1 MTVRRARTGDI
12 PRVTEL
18 LSEVLEIHAKIR
30 PDIFVPGTTKYT
42 AEELAEKFA
51 NDNTPVYV
59 ADIDGDVAGYVFCVV
74 RERKNSGYMVKSK
87 SLYIDDLCVADG
99 HRGEGIGKTLFEF
112 ATAEAKRLGCYDVTL
127 AVWEGNDGAHAFY
140 KQMGMRPRETLME
153 FILK

>member
-12 PRVTEL
+12 PRVMAL

-59 ADIDGDVAGYVFCVV
+59 ADVDGDVAGYVFCVI
-74 RERKNSGYMVKSK
+74 RERQGSGYMVKSK
-87 SLYIDDLCVADG
+87 SLYIDDLCVDG
-99 HRGEGIGKTLFEF
+99 EYRGKGIGKTLFDF
-112 ATAEAKRLGCYDVTL
+112 AVGEAKRLGCSSVTL
-127 AVWEGNDGAHAFY
+127 AVWEGNDGAYAFY
-140 KQMGMRPRETLME
+140 QKMGMKPKETIME
-153 FILK
+153 FIPE